1 MENLD
6 QIFDPE
12 SATFWNLLAAIV
24 AIGVSVLVARLV
36 RRRSRAWMLGN
47 GLDESG
53 ASFIA
58 RVAGWSVVFIGVV
71 LALSIMGVDMVPVV
85 LLIVLVLAFLVF
97 SGRSMIENWAAG
109 LLLQARG
116 PYDVGDRIDTEGYSG
131 FVLDTNARS
140 VILRAPNGE
149 IVHIPNVDVLT
160 NPLLNRTG
168 DEGMR
173 RSSLMFGVAL
183 DSDFDLVERILL
195 DAAMTTDGVVT
206 EGPVPTAWIKN
217 MGDSWV
223 DVELRFWH
231 QYSDRHTVRAEIA
244 ERALRS
250 LSDAG
255 VDLPF
260 VTREVIVSGN
270 LGSLGQGAS

>member
-12 SATFWNLLAAIV
+12 SATFWNLLFAIIV
-24 AIGVSVLVARLV
+24 IGVSVFVARLV
-36 RRRSRAWMLGN
+36 RRRSRSWMLGN

-58 RVAGWSVVFIGVV
+58 RIAGWSMIFIGVV

-116 PYDVGDRIDTEGYSG
+116 PYEVGDRIDTEGYSG
-131 FVLDTNARS
+131 FVLDTNART

-183 DSDFDLVERILL
+183 DSDFDLIERILL
-195 DAAMTTDGVVT
+195 DTAMTTDGVVT
-206 EGPVPTAWIKN
+206 EGPAPTAWIKD
-217 MGDSWV
+217 MGDTAV

-231 QYSDRHTVRAEIA
+231 QYGDRHTVRAEIA

-250 LSDAG
+250 LADAG
-255 VDLPF
+255 VEMPF
-260 VTREVIVSGN
+260 TTREIIVSGT
-270 LGSLGQGAS
+270 LG